1 MLNNVISSKQLMS
14 SASNPQLFLTITTI
28 VIIVFAVVIT
38 ALVQGSPEP
47 AFSQIITVGPIWTTN
62 TWSCTSDADFIV
74 HGTIRALSNAQLE
87 IAISG
92 LGAQS
97 LYTFVPSNLY
107 SFTIGSPADHT
118 MTLTR
123 IGTVTGWITLQT
135 VSGATASCNP
145 V

>member
-1 MLNNVISSKQLMS
+1 MS
-14 SASNPQLFLTITTI
+14 SVNQPHLFLTITTI
-28 VIIVFAVVIT
+28 IIIVFAIVIA

-47 AFSQIITVGPIWTTN
+47 AFSQIITIGPVWTTDA
-62 TWSCTSDADFIV
+62 WSCTSDADFIV
-74 HGTIRALSNAQLE
+74 HGTIRSIGNAQL
-87 IAISG
+87 AIGISE
-92 LGAQS
+92 LGTQS

-123 IGTVTGWITLQT
+123 VGTVTGWITLQT

>member
-1 MLNNVISSKQLMS
+1 MS
-14 SASNPQLFLTITTI
+14 SSQSQLFLTITTI
-28 VIIVFAVVIT
+28 VVIVFAVVIT

-47 AFSQIITVGPIWTTN
+47 AFSQIITVGPVWSTD

-74 HGTIRALSNAQLE
+74 HGTIRSIGDAQL
-87 IAISG
+87 AIGISD
-92 LGAQS
+92 LGTQS

-118 MTLTR
+118 MTLTKV
-123 IGTVTGWITLQT
+123 GTVTGWITLQT

>member
-1 MLNNVISSKQLMS
+1 MS
-14 SASNPQLFLTITTI
+14 SSQSQLFLTITTI
-28 VIIVFAVVIT
+28 VVIVFAVVIT

-47 AFSQIITVGPIWTTN
+47 AFSQIITVGPVWTAD

-74 HGTIRALSNAQLE
+74 HGTIRSIGDAQL
-87 IAISG
+87 AIGISD
-92 LGAQS
+92 LGTQS

-118 MTLTR
+118 MTLTKV
-123 IGTVTGWITLQT
+123 GTVTGWITLQT

>member
-1 MLNNVISSKQLMS
+1 MS
-14 SASNPQLFLTITTI
+14 YASQPQLFLTITTI
-28 VIIVFAVVIT
+28 VVIVFAIVIT

-47 AFSQIITVGPIWTTN
+47 AFSQIITVGPVWTTD

-74 HGTIRALSNAQLE
+74 HGTIRSIGDAQL
-87 IAISG
+87 AIGVSG
-92 LGAQS
+92 LGTQS

-107 SFTIGSPADHT
+107 SFTIGGPADHT

-123 IGTVTGWITLQT
+123 VGTVTGWITLQT

>member
-1 MLNNVISSKQLMS
+1 MS
-14 SASNPQLFLTITTI
+14 SSNPQFFLTIATI

-38 ALVQGSPEP
+38 ALVQGSSEP
-47 AFSQIITVGPIWTTN
+47 AFSQIITVGPVWATD
-62 TWSCTSDADFIV
+62 TWSCTSDADFII
-74 HGTIRALSNAQLE
+74 HGTIRSIADAQLE
-87 IAISG
+87 IGISE
-92 LGAQS
+92 LGTQS

-118 MTLTR
+118 MTLTKT
-123 IGTVTGWITLQT
+123 GTVTGWITLQT

>member
-1 MLNNVISSKQLMS
+1 MS
-14 SASNPQLFLTITTI
+14 SASQPQIFLTIATI
-28 VIIVFAVVIT
+28 IIIVFAVVIT

-47 AFSQIITVGPIWTTN
+47 AFSQIITVGPVWTTN

-74 HGTIRALSNAQLE
+74 HGTIRAIGDGQL
-87 IAISG
+87 AIGISE
-92 LGAQS
+92 LGTQS
-97 LYTFVPSNLY
+97 LYTFVPSDLY

-123 IGTVTGWITLQT
+123 TGTVTGWITLQT

-145 V
+145 T

>member
-1 MLNNVISSKQLMS
+1 MS
-14 SASNPQLFLTITTI
+14 SSQSHLFLTITTI
-28 VIIVFAVVIT
+28 VVIVFAVVIT

-47 AFSQIITVGPIWTTN
+47 TFSQIITVGPVWSTD

-74 HGTIRALSNAQLE
+74 HGTIRSIGDAQL
-87 IAISG
+87 AIGISD
-92 LGAQS
+92 LGTQS

-107 SFTIGSPADHT
+107 SFTIGGPADHT

-123 IGTVTGWITLQT
+123 TGTVTGWITLQT